1 MALTFP
7 DNMVRFIACSLTE
20 YNGITTKDNDVFYR
34 VANGDDIEL
43 YLGNELLSN
52 EAELQAAITKI
63 AKNESDIATIQQQL
77 GNLTNYD
84 DSELRGLISAEE
96 SARIAADNALG
107 DRITA
112 LDNDTYSKTEIDT
125 QVNGLNSAINGKVST
140 DTYNTKVAALEEAID
155 EAATAA
161 STADGKAVAADG
173 KAVAAQN
180 TANEAKAAIDAF
192 LKDADASTNAIDTL
206 KEIQAQLDAGDA
218 SAASLEAAINQL
230 RTDLGTETSERKA
243 ADTAADEKIATN
255 TGNISK
261 NAAAISENA
270 TAIANEK
277 TARENA
283 ISSLTATV
291 DTKASQSDL
300 NTLSNTVGGHTTS
313 ITTLQEDV
321 ADNKEAIEAE
331 VSRATAKEN
340 EISEALD
347 TYKTTVSNT
356 YETKSDATTKKT
368 ELESKITQAKTD
380 IIGGTDE
387 YANWNGTEYATTVV
401 GAKKFARDVALNAS
415 AGAVGVA
422 NQNTETVVQNLI
434 NTYLTWNS
442 LSSL

>member
-20 YNGITTKDNDVFYR
+20 YNGISTKDNDVFYR
-34 VANGDDIEL
+34 VTNGDDIEL

-52 EAELQAAITKI
+52 EAELQTAIARI
-63 AKNESDIATIQQQL
+63 AKNESDIAAIQQQL

-84 DSELRGLISAEE
+84 DSELRGLINVEQ

-161 STADGKAVAADG
+161 STADGKAVAA
-173 KAVAAQN
+173 QN

-192 LKDADASTNAIDTL
+192 LKDADVSTNAIDTL

-261 NAAAISENA
+261 NTAAISENA

-277 TARENA
+277 TTRENA

-340 EISEALD
+340 EISKALD

-380 IIGGTDE
+380 IIGGTDS
-387 YANWNGTEYATTVV
+387 YADWNNTAYATTVV
-401 GAKKFARDVALNAS
+401 GAKKFAHDVALNTS

>member
-7 DNMVRFIACSLTE
+7 DNMVRFIACSSTE
-20 YNGITTKDNDVFYR
+20 YNGIATKDNDVFYR
-34 VANGDDIEL
+34 VTNGDDIEL

-52 EAELQAAITKI
+52 EAELQTAIARI
-63 AKNESDIATIQQQL
+63 AKNESDIAAIQQQL

-96 SARIAADNALG
+96 AARIAADNVLG

-161 STADGKAVAADG
+161 STADGKAVAA
-173 KAVAAQN
+173 QN

-192 LKDADASTNAIDTL
+192 LKDADVSTNAIDTL

-261 NAAAISENA
+261 NTAAISENA

-313 ITTLQEDV
+313 IATLQEDV

-340 EISEALD
+340 EISKALD

-380 IIGGTDE
+380 IIGGTDS
-387 YANWNGTEYATTVV
+387 YADWNNTAYATTVV
-401 GAKKFARDVALNAS
+401 GAKKFAHDVALNAS